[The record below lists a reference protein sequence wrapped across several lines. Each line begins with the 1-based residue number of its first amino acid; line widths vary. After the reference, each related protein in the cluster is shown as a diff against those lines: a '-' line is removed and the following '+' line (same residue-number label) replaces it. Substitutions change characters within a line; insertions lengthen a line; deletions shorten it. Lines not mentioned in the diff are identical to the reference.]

1 MMILKILNY
10 LIKSSLIL
18 CLFPTISFSQTPQIT
33 GILVNSCGDGNEE
46 GLNEIVT
53 ITNGSSPLNI
63 NDINITF
70 PNGGSY
76 CNSGCAARTLVNN
89 PTFINTLNALAGC
102 TLFQFSTVIPV
113 NATIIVFTG
122 LNPTEIL
129 NFSSECANAPIY
141 AIFCNNT
148 SGQGRFA
155 NTGGIRTLSID
166 FGGGNTDDVS
176 YNGTSGNTGDNGDFA
191 SFDVTGNPTYGN
203 LGNCALPLPIELV
216 SFTGEYNTND
226 GLDYLQWVTASERNN
241 DRFEIYSSVD
251 GEYWQFVGSVNGAG
265 NSTQELSYNY
275 RNKTIPNLVYYKL
288 KQVDYDGNFEYSNI
302 ILVNKDLEYPIS
314 IRYYDLMGREIN
326 PGTTGYHIQVF
337 EYKYRVEYKRIF
349 KM

>member
-1 MMILKILNY
+1 MILKILNY

-53 ITNGSSPLNI
+53 ITNGNSPLNI

-76 CNSGCAARTLVNN
+76 CNSGCVARTLVNN
-89 PTFINTLNALAGC
+89 AAFINTLNALAGC
-102 TLFQFSTVIPV
+102 TLFQFSTVIPA

-155 NTGGIRTLSID
+155 NNAGVDKTLTVD
-166 FGGGNTDDVS
+166 FGTTSDNVTFTSNNANT
-176 YNGTSGNTGDNGDFA
+176 NTNGDFV
-191 SFDVTGNPTYGN
+191 SFDESGNPTYGN
-203 LGNCALPLPIELV
+203 LGNCAIPLPIELV

-226 GLDYLQWVTASERNN
+226 GLDYLQWITASEKNN